1 MFFRNIQVYRMTAG
15 WAFPTEG
22 LEEALGTQSYAPIG
36 LSQQLSC
43 GWEPV
48 ADGQFAY
55 KQGQNLMIQFKV
67 ESRKVPGSA
76 LKAKVKVA
84 CEQFQ
89 DQTGRKP
96 GKKER
101 REISDDTLLSL
112 LPMVLPTAQQ
122 VRVWIDLANGW
133 VVLNTGSQSLSDRI
147 MTALVKAL
155 DKIQL
160 QTLVLARSAG
170 VVMTEWLAAQEGPI
184 AFAIDR
190 ACELKAKDESKAVV
204 RYTNSTL
211 DTDNLREHI
220 RQGKVCTSLALT
232 WNDRVSF
239 VLTDQ
244 FRIKKIKFLDII
256 QTEREQNTADEVA
269 VFQSDFAILTGEL
282 AKMLAD
288 LVEAFG
294 GEQKS
299 EEDDDLFT

>member
-15 WAFPTEG
+15 WSFPTEG
-22 LEEALGTQSYAPIG
+22 LEEALDTQSYAPVG
-36 LSQQLSC
+36 LLQQVSC

-48 ADGQFAY
+48 SDGQFAY
-55 KQGQNLMIQFKV
+55 KQGQNLLLQFKV

-76 LKAKVKVA
+76 LKAKVKAA

-101 REISDDTLLSL
+101 REIRKTCCP

-133 VVLNTGSQSLSDRI
+133 VVLNTGSQTLSDRI

-190 ACELKAKDESKAVV
+190 ACELKANDERLSCATPTAPWTPTTYASTFAKA
-204 RYTNSTL
+204 RCA
-211 DTDNLREHI
+211 R
-220 RQGKVCTSLALT
+220 R
-232 WNDRVSF
+232 WR
-239 VLTDQ
+239 
-244 FRIKKIKFLDII
+244 
-256 QTEREQNTADEVA
+256 
-269 VFQSDFAILTGEL
+269 
-282 AKMLAD
+282 
-288 LVEAFG
+288 
-294 GEQKS
+294 
-299 EEDDDLFT
+299 

>member
-1 MFFRNIQVYRMTAG
+1 MFFRNIQVYRMTKG
-15 WAFPTEG
+15 WSFATEG
-22 LEEALGTQSYAPIG
+22 LEEALDAQSFTPIG
-36 LSQQLSC
+36 LTQQVSY

-48 ADGQFAY
+48 ADDLFAY
-55 KQGQNLMIQFKV
+55 KQGQNLLLQFKV

-76 LKAKVKVA
+76 LKAKVKAA
-84 CEQFQ
+84 CEQFH
-89 DQTGRKP
+89 DWNGREP

-101 REISDDTLLSL
+101 REISEDTLLSL

-190 ACELKAKDESKAVV
+190 ACELKANDESKAVV

-232 WNDRVSF
+232 WNDRLSF

>member
-15 WAFPTEG
+15 WSFPTEG
-22 LEEALGTQSYAPIG
+22 LEEALGTQAYAPIG

-190 ACELKAKDESKAVV
+190 ACELKANDESKAVV

-269 VFQSDFAILTGEL
+269 VFESDFAILTGEL

-294 GEQKS
+294 GEQKA

>member
-22 LEEALGTQSYAPIG
+22 LEEALDAQSYAPIG

-48 ADGQFAY
+48 TDGQFAY
-55 KQGQNLMIQFKV
+55 KQGQNLLLQFKV

-76 LKAKVKVA
+76 LKAKVK
-84 CEQFQ
+84 
-89 DQTGRKP
+89 
-96 GKKER
+96 
-101 REISDDTLLSL
+101 
-112 LPMVLPTAQQ
+112 
-122 VRVWIDLANGW
+122 
-133 VVLNTGSQSLSDRI
+133 
-147 MTALVKAL
+147 AL

-170 VVMTEWLAAQEGPI
+170 AVMTEWLAAQEGPI

-190 ACELKAKDESKAVV
+190 ACELKANDESKAVV

-256 QTEREQNTADEVA
+256 QTEREQNTVDEVA

-294 GEQKS
+294 GEQKA
-299 EEDDDLFT
+299 EEDDDLFI

>member
-1 MFFRNIQVYRMTAG
+1 MFFRNIQVYRMTKG
-15 WAFPTEG
+15 WSFATEG
-22 LEEALGTQSYAPIG
+22 LEEALDAQSYAPIG
-36 LSQQLSC
+36 LCQQISC
-43 GWEPV
+43 GWEP
-48 ADGQFAY
+48 ATDGQFAY
-55 KQGQNLMIQFKV
+55 KQGQNLLLQFKV
-67 ESRKVPGSA
+67 ETRKVPGSA
-76 LKAKVKVA
+76 LKAKVKA
-84 CEQFQ
+84 ECELRE

-101 REISDDTLLSL
+101 REISEDALLAL

-190 ACELKAKDESKAVV
+190 ACELKANDESKAVV

-256 QTEREQNTADEVA
+256 QTEREQNTSDEVA
-269 VFQSDFAILTGEL
+269 VFESDFAILTGEL
-282 AKMLAD
+282 SKLLAD

-294 GEQKS
+294 GEQKA

>member
-1 MFFRNIQVYRMTAG
+1 MFFRNIRVYRMTAG
-15 WAFPTEG
+15 WSFPTEG

-36 LSQQLSC
+36 LLQQLSC

-48 ADGQFAY
+48 TDGQFAY
-55 KQGQNLMIQFKV
+55 KQGQNLLLQFKV

-76 LKAKVKVA
+76 LKAKVKAA

-101 REISDDTLLSL
+101 REISEDTLLAL

-122 VRVWIDLANGW
+122 VRVWIALANGW

-160 QTLVLARSAG
+160 QTLVLARSAS
-170 VVMTEWLAAQEGPI
+170 VVMTEWLAAQEGPM

-190 ACELKAKDESKAVV
+190 ACELKANDESKAVV

-269 VFQSDFAILTGEL
+269 VFESDFAILTGEL

>member
-1 MFFRNIQVYRMTAG
+1 MFFRNIRVYRMTAG
-15 WAFPTEG
+15 WSFPTEG

-36 LSQQLSC
+36 LLQQLSC

-48 ADGQFAY
+48 TDGQFAY
-55 KQGQNLMIQFKV
+55 KQGQNLLLQFKV

-76 LKAKVKVA
+76 LKAKVKAA

-101 REISDDTLLSL
+101 REISEDTLLAL

-122 VRVWIDLANGW
+122 VRVWIALANGW

-160 QTLVLARSAG
+160 QTLVLARSAS
-170 VVMTEWLAAQEGPI
+170 VVMTEWLAAQEGPM

-190 ACELKAKDESKAVV
+190 ACELKANDESKAVV

>member
-1 MFFRNIQVYRMTAG
+1 MFFKNIQVYRMTAG
-15 WAFPTEG
+15 WSFPTDG
-22 LEEALGTQSYAPIG
+22 LEEALDAQSYAPIG

-48 ADGQFAY
+48 TDGQFAY
-55 KQGQNLMIQFKV
+55 KQGQNLLLQFKV

-76 LKAKVKVA
+76 LKAKVKAA

-190 ACELKAKDESKAVV
+190 ACELKANDESKAVV

-239 VLTDQ
+239 MLTDQ

>member
-1 MFFRNIQVYRMTAG
+1 MFFKNIQVYRMTAG
-15 WAFPTEG
+15 WDLGSDINAV
-22 LEEALGTQSYAPIG
+22 LEAHAHEPIG
-36 LSQQLSC
+36 ASQEISV
-43 GWEPV
+43 GWVPV
-48 ADGQFAY
+48 QDDRFAY
-55 KQGQNLMIQFKV
+55 SVGGQLMLHFKTEV
-67 ESRKVPGSA
+67 RKVPGSA
-76 LKAKVKVA
+76 LKAKVKAA

-96 GKKER
+96 CKKER

-160 QTLVLARSAG
+160 QTLVLARSVG

-190 ACELKAKDESKAVV
+190 ACELKANDESKAVV

-256 QTEREQNTADEVA
+256 QTEREQNTVDEVA

-294 GEQKS
+294 GEQKA
-299 EEDDDLFT
+299 EEDDDLFI